1 MIETVK
7 IQTNQN
13 YPRETIYYKKGRSSS
28 EILKSGYL
36 GLYNYYKNPKVILSN
51 IFEKIPEIK
60 RDEQKIARTGA
71 VFICFIV

>member
-36 GLYNYYKNPKVILSN
+36 GLYNYYKNAKVILA
-51 IFEKIPEIK
+51 K
-60 RDEQKIARTGA
+60 
-71 VFICFIV
+71 